1 MKEVLEIG
9 AGIVLPLVIQ
19 GIKYL
24 FTDND
29 NEGDNNTKDLEEKF
43 SQKLE
48 ELQSEKE
55 EMERRNKEYEKSIEH
70 LKEVMKQN
78 LEGQKKK
85 ELEREKE
92 LMEKEKKKRE
102 EEIEENKRAQ
112 EAILKCKEQLNDE
125 FTKGIY
131 QAMRNYQAEEKKWLN
146 AINDENIQK
155 KLSKYK
161 KQLNLLF
168 KVLYGHEKISEKM
181 SEEFRKI
188 IQKNANKKELNRMNF
203 MVI

>member
-9 AGIVLPLVIQ
+9 AGIVLPLVIR

-85 ELEREKE
+85 E
-92 LMEKEKKKRE
+92 
-102 EEIEENKRAQ
+102 
-112 EAILKCKEQLNDE
+112 
-125 FTKGIY
+125 
-131 QAMRNYQAEEKKWLN
+131 
-146 AINDENIQK
+146 
-155 KLSKYK
+155 
-161 KQLNLLF
+161 
-168 KVLYGHEKISEKM
+168 
-181 SEEFRKI
+181 
-188 IQKNANKKELNRMNF
+188 
-203 MVI
+203 